1 MARLTLLL
9 FRSSQSNSRTPG
21 FCLRPGRRG
30 LEKSRDRAPSGTR
43 IAGSLAMVLQ
53 ENEPLAGLSQTS
65 RCPFLAPAGQD
76 RRRGPFPAQGPEV
89 AQAQPVGNADCLS
102 AGPGGATSDS
112 TEEDEA
118 SSTESAQNGDESPQ
132 AGAEG
137 SRRRGEQDEA
147 LARVAELENRVKEL
161 QHQQKEMN
169 IEMKLEGA
177 LLDGELAAEWREVQR
192 EEQLVLHLQRRFAEM
207 VRRCHTER
215 EKEKAR
221 LGKERRKVEELQ
233 RQHAESQ
240 THLETQPESMRERM
254 QSQLQQTSEMLEG
267 ALKSYEDL
275 EFQQLERESRLE
287 EEKEEACQALVRQ
300 IAQVQKSL
308 EERKRKV
315 CRLEAQVRFG
325 QEHMAGESRKAGA
338 GEGRGHPEP
347 QLGERRRLEE
357 LGKACEGQSGDD
369 SPVSNQ
375 ELTKLMF
382 TQKTDRKVVVLGCDQ
397 RDPACVFSVRSSVQL
412 LRAAEIGEP
421 PPKTGEPRG
430 PPAPPPRPL
439 SFNDNGG
446 LDSDILALAALG
458 GGRPALRATHTSQR
472 PPVPAGGAIQRGLL
486 RHQTGRNGADGA
498 GGHGRERAAAAG
510 AERQSEWPRGRHN
523 TRSRPP
529 PAQDRSPGPVQEPPA
544 PLDLRAHLEASG
556 HSVETCPEVRVT
568 GRACRGFL
576 VKMGGRIKTWKKRW
590 FCFDRQRRLL
600 AYYVDKEEA
609 KLKGVIYFQAIEEV
623 YYDHLRSAFKSPN
636 PKLTFCVKTYDRLFC
651 LVAPSAGGHAHL
663 DGRHRHGRRGEHPLL
678 SWATEPPPGTS
689 PPAPPPTPKTLP
701 TWWAWPAGPLA
712 PPPGGAS
719 GQGSQWGMDLVL
731 QGVTPCWPPPPLWTL
746 AVGGSNGEQAFA
758 SNQSRA
764 LLKHRRSQNWHQW
777 EASGFESRPM
787 GGGSLRILANQR
799 RSGLKAGQLDAGSPG
814 ACTNRRREGLNLG
827 QQEKTCSE
835 SAPIGGDLP

>member
-1 MARLTLLL
+1 MPL
-9 FRSSQSNSRTPG
+9 PG
-21 FCLRPGRRG
+21 
-30 LEKSRDRAPSGTR
+30 
-43 IAGSLAMVLQ
+43 
-53 ENEPLAGLSQTS
+53 
-65 RCPFLAPAGQD
+65 PAGQD
-76 RRRGPFPAQGPEV
+76 RRRGPFPAQGPEMAR
-89 AQAQPVGNADCLS
+89 AQLVGNADCLS
-102 AGPGGATSDS
+102 AGPRGAASDS

-132 AGAEG
+132 VGVEG
-137 SRRRGEQDEA
+137 SRRQGDQNEA
-147 LARVAELENRVKEL
+147 LARVAELESHIKEL

-177 LLDGELAAEWREVQR
+177 LLEGELAAEWREVQR
-192 EEQLVLHLQRRFAEM
+192 EEQLVLHLKRRFAEM
-207 VRRCHTER
+207 VRRCHAER

-308 EERKRKV
+308 EERERKV

-325 QEHMAGESRKAGA
+325 QEHMAGECRKLVQEK
-338 GEGRGHPEP
+338 GEAI
-347 QLGERRRLEE
+347 QSLNLERRRLEE
-357 LGKACEGQSGDD
+357 LGKACEDQSGND

-375 ELTKLMF
+375 ELTKSSFGL
-382 TQKTDRKVVVLGCDQ
+382 Q
-397 RDPACVFSVRSSVQL
+397 RSASL
-412 LRAAEIGEP
+412 
-421 PPKTGEPRG
+421 PRRRG
-430 PPAPPPRPL
+430 NWPAPRPTPRPL

-446 LDSDILALAALG
+446 LDSDILALQLSAGGDRRCVPLTHLNAPLYPLG
-458 GGRPALRATHTSQR
+458 GPYSVGSCVTKLAEMERMVREAMAE
-472 PPVPAGGAIQRGLL
+472 
-486 RHQTGRNGADGA
+486 
-498 GGHGRERAAAAG
+498 RERLLQAREAKRVAQG
-510 AERQSEWPRGRHN
+510 GKQHTEPL
-523 TRSRPP
+523 P
-529 PAQDRSPGPVQEPPA
+529 PAQDQSPGPAREPPAPA

-556 HSVETCPEVRVT
+556 HSLETCPEVWVT

-651 LVAPSAGGHAHL
+651 LVAPSAEAM
-663 DGRHRHGRRGEHPLL
+663 RI
-678 SWATEPPPGTS
+678 W
-689 PPAPPPTPKTLP
+689 
-701 TWWAWPAGPLA
+701 
-712 PPPGGAS
+712 
-719 GQGSQWGMDLVL
+719 MDAI
-731 QGVTPCWPPPPLWTL
+731 VTAAEENT
-746 AVGGSNGEQAFA
+746 
-758 SNQSRA
+758 RY
-764 LLKHRRSQNWHQW
+764 
-777 EASGFESRPM
+777 
-787 GGGSLRILANQR
+787 
-799 RSGLKAGQLDAGSPG
+799 
-814 ACTNRRREGLNLG
+814 
-827 QQEKTCSE
+827 
-835 SAPIGGDLP
+835 

>member
-1 MARLTLLL
+1 MPL
-9 FRSSQSNSRTPG
+9 PG
-21 FCLRPGRRG
+21 
-30 LEKSRDRAPSGTR
+30 
-43 IAGSLAMVLQ
+43 
-53 ENEPLAGLSQTS
+53 
-65 RCPFLAPAGQD
+65 PAGQD
-76 RRRGPFPAQGPEV
+76 RRRGPFPAQGPEMAR
-89 AQAQPVGNADCLS
+89 AQLVGNADCLS
-102 AGPGGATSDS
+102 AGPRGAASDS

-132 AGAEG
+132 VGVEG
-137 SRRRGEQDEA
+137 SRRQGDQNEA
-147 LARVAELENRVKEL
+147 LARVAELESHIKEL

-177 LLDGELAAEWREVQR
+177 LLEGELAAEWREVQR
-192 EEQLVLHLQRRFAEM
+192 EEQLVLHLKRRFAEM
-207 VRRCHTER
+207 VRRCHAER

-308 EERKRKV
+308 EERERKV

-325 QEHMAGESRKAGA
+325 QEHMAGECRKLVQEK
-338 GEGRGHPEP
+338 GEAI
-347 QLGERRRLEE
+347 QSLNLERRRLEE
-357 LGKACEGQSGDD
+357 LGKACEDQSGND

-375 ELTKLMF
+375 ELTKSSFGL
-382 TQKTDRKVVVLGCDQ
+382 Q
-397 RDPACVFSVRSSVQL
+397 RSASL
-412 LRAAEIGEP
+412 
-421 PPKTGEPRG
+421 PRRRG
-430 PPAPPPRPL
+430 NWPAPRPTPRPL

-446 LDSDILALAALG
+446 LDSDILALQLSAGGDRRCVPLTHLNAPLYPLG
-458 GGRPALRATHTSQR
+458 GPYSSVGSCVTKLAEMERMVREAMAE
-472 PPVPAGGAIQRGLL
+472 
-486 RHQTGRNGADGA
+486 
-498 GGHGRERAAAAG
+498 RERLLQAREAKRVAQG
-510 AERQSEWPRGRHN
+510 GKQHTEPL
-523 TRSRPP
+523 P
-529 PAQDRSPGPVQEPPA
+529 PAQDQSPGPAREPPAPA

-556 HSVETCPEVRVT
+556 HSLETCPEVWVT

-651 LVAPSAGGHAHL
+651 LVAPSAEAM
-663 DGRHRHGRRGEHPLL
+663 RI
-678 SWATEPPPGTS
+678 W
-689 PPAPPPTPKTLP
+689 
-701 TWWAWPAGPLA
+701 
-712 PPPGGAS
+712 
-719 GQGSQWGMDLVL
+719 MDAI
-731 QGVTPCWPPPPLWTL
+731 VTAAEENT
-746 AVGGSNGEQAFA
+746 
-758 SNQSRA
+758 RY
-764 LLKHRRSQNWHQW
+764 
-777 EASGFESRPM
+777 
-787 GGGSLRILANQR
+787 
-799 RSGLKAGQLDAGSPG
+799 
-814 ACTNRRREGLNLG
+814 
-827 QQEKTCSE
+827 
-835 SAPIGGDLP
+835 

>member
-1 MARLTLLL
+1 
-9 FRSSQSNSRTPG
+9 
-21 FCLRPGRRG
+21 
-30 LEKSRDRAPSGTR
+30 
-43 IAGSLAMVLQ
+43 MVLQ

-89 AQAQPVGNADCLS
+89 ARAQPVGNADCLS

-137 SRRRGEQDEA
+137 SRRRGEQDEV

-207 VRRCHTER
+207 VRRCRTER

-254 QSQLQQTSEMLEG
+254 QSQLQQ
-267 ALKSYEDL
+267 
-275 EFQQLERESRLE
+275 
-287 EEKEEACQALVRQ
+287 
-300 IAQVQKSL
+300 
-308 EERKRKV
+308 RKV

-325 QEHMAGESRKAGA
+325 QEHMAGESRKLAQEK
-338 GEGRGHPEP
+338 GEAI
-347 QLGERRRLEE
+347 QSLNLERRRLEE

-397 RDPACVFSVRSSVQL
+397 RDPACVFSVRSSVQSSFGL
-412 LRAAEIGEP
+412 QRSASL
-421 PPKTGEPRG
+421 PRRRG
-430 PPAPPPRPL
+430 NRPAPRPTPRPL

-446 LDSDILALAALG
+446 LDSDILALQLSAGGDRRCVPLTHLNAPLYPLG
-458 GGRPALRATHTSQR
+458 GPYSVGSCVTKLAEMERMVREAMAE
-472 PPVPAGGAIQRGLL
+472 
-486 RHQTGRNGADGA
+486 
-498 GGHGRERAAAAG
+498 RERLLQAREAKRVAQG
-510 AERQSEWPRGRHN
+510 ETQHTEP
-523 TRSRPP
+523 PP

-556 HSVETCPEVRVT
+556 HSLETCPEVQVT

-651 LVAPSAGGHAHL
+651 LVAPSAEAM
-663 DGRHRHGRRGEHPLL
+663 RI
-678 SWATEPPPGTS
+678 W
-689 PPAPPPTPKTLP
+689 
-701 TWWAWPAGPLA
+701 
-712 PPPGGAS
+712 
-719 GQGSQWGMDLVL
+719 MDAI
-731 QGVTPCWPPPPLWTL
+731 VTAAEENT
-746 AVGGSNGEQAFA
+746 
-758 SNQSRA
+758 RY
-764 LLKHRRSQNWHQW
+764 
-777 EASGFESRPM
+777 
-787 GGGSLRILANQR
+787 
-799 RSGLKAGQLDAGSPG
+799 
-814 ACTNRRREGLNLG
+814 
-827 QQEKTCSE
+827 
-835 SAPIGGDLP
+835 